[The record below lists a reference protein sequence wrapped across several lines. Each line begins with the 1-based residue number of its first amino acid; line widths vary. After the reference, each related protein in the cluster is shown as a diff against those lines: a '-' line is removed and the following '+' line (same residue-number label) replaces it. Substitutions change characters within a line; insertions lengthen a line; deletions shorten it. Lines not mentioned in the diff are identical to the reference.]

1 MKEVVEITKN
11 EGERV
16 EEIKKLKDKVKI
28 QAAQIIENDMN

>member
-28 QAAQIIENDMN
+28 QATQIIENDLS

>member
-28 QAAQIIENDMN
+28 QAAQIIENDLN

>member
-28 QAAQIIENDMN
+28 QATQIIENDMN

>member
-11 EGERV
+11 EGERI

-28 QAAQIIENDMN
+28 QATQIIENDLN

>member
-1 MKEVVEITKN
+1 MKEVVDITKN

-28 QAAQIIENDMN
+28 

>member
-11 EGERV
+11 EGERI

-28 QAAQIIENDMN
+28 

>member
-28 QAAQIIENDMN
+28 

>member
-28 QAAQIIENDMN
+28 QATQIIENDLN